1 MSFLIFGEIF
11 SLACVNIT
19 KLSLVLAI
27 RITFQDLAGWA
38 MKPKDDWH
46 RADVI
51 AELHKRG
58 TSLAA
63 LSRSAGLSSSTLSNT
78 LDRPWPKGEWL
89 IASRLGKHPAEI
101 WPSRYFDE
109 RGRWIE
115 RFVRGQKLPVPGR

>member
-1 MSFLIFGEIF
+1 
-11 SLACVNIT
+11 
-19 KLSLVLAI
+19 
-27 RITFQDLAGWA
+27 

-46 RADVI
+46 RADII

-115 RFVRGQKLPVPGR
+115 RFVRGQKLPAPGR